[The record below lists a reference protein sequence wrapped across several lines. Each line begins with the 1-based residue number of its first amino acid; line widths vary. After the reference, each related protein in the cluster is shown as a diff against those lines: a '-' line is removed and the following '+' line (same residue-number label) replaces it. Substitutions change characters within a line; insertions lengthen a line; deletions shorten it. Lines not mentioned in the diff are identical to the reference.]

1 VLRALW
7 KRVTNGVSMTI
18 FKTARRLCEALEC
31 LTSATEAL
39 RSSVV
44 VARDWHAE
52 QGNVEA
58 RIEELER
65 ERHLFQAE
73 IHGELLKA
81 QAEYRKADN
90 AEKRAKT
97 VEARGGGFGDG
108 GEETSDEFRDAYHQ
122 WLLETEGAP
131 EGDNGVPPVR
141 GVVESPASV
150 VETLRAGKRS
160 R

>member
-1 VLRALW
+1 
-7 KRVTNGVSMTI
+7 M
-18 FKTARRLCEALEC
+18 FKTARRLCEAIEC

-44 VARDWHAE
+44 VARDWSAE
-52 QGNVEA
+52 HGNVEA
-58 RIEELER
+58 RLEELER

-90 AEKRAKT
+90 AEKRAKN
-97 VEARGGGFGDG
+97 ARDGSNGFDDGDG
-108 GEETSDEFRDAYHQ
+108 ESMEELGQRYLTWVQDRDAE
-122 WLLETEGAP
+122 LGATGGLP
-131 EGDNGVPPVR
+131 EVR
-141 GVVESPASV
+141 PDMESGPSI

>member
-1 VLRALW
+1 
-7 KRVTNGVSMTI
+7 MTI

-97 VEARGGGFGDG
+97 VEARGEGFGDG
-108 GEETSDEFRDAYHQ
+108 ADESSDEFLVRYQA
-122 WLLETEGAP
+122 WLQAQNGIGGPPLSLPAMREDLEEFAT
-131 EGDNGVPPVR
+131 
-141 GVVESPASV
+141 V
-150 VETLRAGKRS
+150 VETLKANRRS